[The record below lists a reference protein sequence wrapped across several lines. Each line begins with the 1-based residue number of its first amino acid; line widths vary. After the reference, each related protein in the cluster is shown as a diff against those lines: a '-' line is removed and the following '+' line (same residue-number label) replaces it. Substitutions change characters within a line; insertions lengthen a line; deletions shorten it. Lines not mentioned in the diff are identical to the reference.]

1 MGVIPTGTIYKTLAF
16 DGKSS
21 SEFNVYITG
30 EAAFNAPERA
40 VEMISIPGR
49 NGSFALDHGR
59 FENIEVTYQCGIAA
73 DDETDFASA
82 ISDFRN
88 WLCSRNG
95 YVRLTDD
102 YNTGEY
108 RMAMYKSGLEVET
121 TQLIAGEFPVTFECK
136 PQRFLTSGE
145 TAVAITSGD
154 DITNPTVFNASPL
167 LEVTGHGEISW
178 DSQTISVS
186 NVPIGLIKIGNY
198 SDQWN
203 GLAFPYTYTKTV
215 DVSNLN
221 AGDTIKGDES
231 DEGFSFAIIDIE
243 NTSIHNVM
251 TVSPGA
257 TTNGTSRY
265 EPYTSGTGRRITQD
279 KLSFIYGTSSTVAT
293 TFQYSVEINNITY
306 TGQTTITTVYD
317 GNDTFTYTVDDT
329 STSTEY
335 SVTLDEIKTAGIYAN
350 STKSALGNPAYID
363 LDIGEAWNED
373 SGTPVSINNA
383 VSLPAELPKFSPGNT
398 TITFDNTITKLEI
411 IPRWWKV

>member
-1 MGVIPTGTIYKTLAF
+1 MAVAPAGTIYKSLTF
-16 DGKSS
+16 DGKTSR
-21 SEFNVYITG
+21 EYGVYITG
-30 EAAFNAPERA
+30 QAVFNAPERD
-40 VEMISIPGR
+40 VEMVEIPGR
-49 NGSFALDHGR
+49 NGAFALDHGR
-59 FENIEVTYQCGIAA
+59 FQNIEVTYPAGIFAENDA
-73 DDETDFASA
+73 DFAQA

-88 WLCSRNG
+88 WLCSRQG
-95 YVRLTDD
+95 YVKLTDD
-102 YNTGEY
+102 YNPNEY
-108 RMAMYKSGLEVET
+108 RMAIYKSGLEVNAE
-121 TQLIAGEFPVTFECK
+121 QLEAGEFEIVFECK
-136 PQRFLTSGE
+136 PQRFLTSGD

-154 DITNPTVFNASPL
+154 DITNPTLFDASPL
-167 LEVTGHGEISW
+167 LEVTGHGGISW

-203 GLAFPYTYTKTV
+203 VSAFPYTYTKTV

-257 TTNGTSRY
+257 TTNGTSWY
-265 EPYTSGTGRRITQD
+265 EPFTSGTGRHITQD

-335 SVTLDEIKTAGIYAN
+335 SVTLEEVETAGIYAN